1 MHAAQAKPRD
11 RDAMAIDVTSIE
23 YLIQRNSISPL
34 SGLRWPLATLQ
45 WLAVSRDLGLYV
57 TSIESVQP
65 EHLSSVTFPSS
76 YVCFVCPTSHQRAGI
91 HLTIWPQVECCFSS
105 PILSKSELRK

>member
-76 YVCFVCPTSHQRAGI
+76 LFVSSVQPLTRELVSTSQYGHR
-91 HLTIWPQVECCFSS
+91 
-105 PILSKSELRK
+105 